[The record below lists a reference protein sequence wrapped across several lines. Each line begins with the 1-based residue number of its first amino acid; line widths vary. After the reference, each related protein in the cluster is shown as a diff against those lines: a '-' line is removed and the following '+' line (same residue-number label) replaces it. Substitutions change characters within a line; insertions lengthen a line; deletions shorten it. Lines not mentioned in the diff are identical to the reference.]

1 MHFNSHNNS
10 TVLQIACRNQT
21 FVFVKFVKYC
31 YLGCTQGEGE
41 GRGDAG
47 KF

>member
-10 TVLQIACRNQT
+10 AVLQIACRNQT

-31 YLGCTQGEGE
+31 TQGEGE